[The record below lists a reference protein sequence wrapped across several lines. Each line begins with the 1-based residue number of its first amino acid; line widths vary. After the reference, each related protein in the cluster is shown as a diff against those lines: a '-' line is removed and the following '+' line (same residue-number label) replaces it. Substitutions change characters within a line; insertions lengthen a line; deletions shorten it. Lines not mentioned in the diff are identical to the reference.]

1 MKITFLGTGTSQGIP
16 IIGCQCSVCQSNDK
30 FDKRLR
36 TAALIQSHG
45 VTIAIDAGPDFRQQM
60 LRANVKTLDAI
71 LLTHEH
77 RDHIAG
83 IDDVRAFN
91 FLMQKPMDIWAEPR
105 VQQSLKSDFSY
116 IFSENKYPGSPEVV
130 LKTISEE
137 PFDIGD
143 IKVIPIRAFHLELPI
158 FGFRFGSLTYI
169 TDANHIP
176 DQEKEK
182 IKGSKCLVVNALRK
196 KKHISHFCLPEA
208 LELIREI
215 NPDSA
220 YLTHISHQMGTHR
233 EIQAE
238 LPDNIFLAYD
248 GLSIGF

>member
-1 MKITFLGTGTSQGIP
+1 
-16 IIGCQCSVCQSNDK
+16 
-30 FDKRLR
+30 
-36 TAALIQSHG
+36 
-45 VTIAIDAGPDFRQQM
+45 
-60 LRANVKTLDAI
+60 
-71 LLTHEH
+71 
-77 RDHIAG
+77 
-83 IDDVRAFN
+83 
-91 FLMQKPMDIWAEPR
+91 MDIWAELR
-105 VQQSLKSDFSY
+105 VQQSLKYDFSY

-130 LKTISEE
+130 LKTITEE
-137 PFDIGD
+137 PFNIAD
-143 IKVIPIRAFHLELPI
+143 IKVIPIRAFHLELPV

-182 IKGSKCLVVNALRK
+182 IKGSKFLVVNALRK